1 MIVSSKYTN
10 NTCNSAILLKSP
22 FPELPTMFTIIQDSV
37 DNNISIL
44 RHDST
49 GFYNLT
55 KTVNQFRELYPNLPQ
70 KRINDWTR
78 LERTKTLFTAV
89 SNQFGIEQVRYE
101 LHENTRNEHMG
112 TYVHTA
118 LYREFLGWL
127 NVDYS
132 IKIYSIIDKHQH
144 DHVEQMKLDLLRES
158 DRADR
163 ENQRANRENERAD
176 QEHERAN
183 RENERA
189 DRENER
195 ADGAESNF
203 MQVMNALNKV
213 IKQND
218 DLQLS
223 LTDTKETLTTKL
235 DTVVNML
242 QEKSIVSTMNP
253 SDTKLHHNFVVLGHK
268 FVKDNKQRRQL
279 SFIAGQELH
288 VRNAMRKKFDD
299 TNHTWTVQ
307 VGMHYNANPID
318 LRNNIKSKVVNHLKK
333 VVAKENM
340 KRLNEVSNQNERLK
354 KDIKTH
360 NKLHPENKRLFKNEK
375 IMIVKLSMSDIPI
388 VCNKTTAS
396 YTENEYVSYDQ
407 FLELI
412 KSVNEETQKSPYQ
425 SETSDTDQTADN
437 ESYEDSD

>member
-1 MIVSSKYTN
+1 
-10 NTCNSAILLKSP
+10 
-22 FPELPTMFTIIQDSV
+22 MFTIIQDSV

-70 KRINDWTR
+70 KRVPDWNR
-78 LERTKTLFTAV
+78 LERTRTLITAV
-89 SNQFGIEQVRYE
+89 SAQFGIEQVMYE
-101 LHENTRNEHMG
+101 LRENTRNEHMG

-132 IKIYSIIDKHQH
+132 IKIYSIIDKHQQ
-144 DHVEQMKLDLLRES
+144 DHIEKMKFENNAFQATI
-158 DRADR
+158 RALFDKIDGIA
-163 ENQRANRENERAD
+163 ETNNRLEKTAAD
-176 QEHERAN
+176 IAETNN
-183 RENERA
+183 RLEKKA
-189 DRENER
+189 DK
-195 ADGAESNF
+195 AEFNLKEMSTK
-203 MQVMNALNKV
+203 MNA
-213 IKQND
+213 
-218 DLQLS
+218 
-223 LTDTKETLTTKL
+223 KL

-253 SDTKLHHNFVVLGHK
+253 SDTKLHHNFVALGYK
-268 FVKDNKQRRQL
+268 FVKDKKQGRQL
-279 SFIAGQELH
+279 SFIAGQKMH
-288 VRNAMRKKFDD
+288 VRNSMRKKFDD

-318 LRNNIKSKVVNHLKK
+318 LRNNIKSKIVSHLKK
-333 VVAKENM
+333 VVVKENM
-340 KRLNEVSNQNERLK
+340 KRLNEVSNQNEKLK
-354 KDIKTH
+354 KEINKN

-375 IMIVKLSMSDIPI
+375 ILITKLTMSDIPI
-388 VCNKTTAS
+388 TCNKTTAS
-396 YTENEYVSYDQ
+396 YIENEYVSYDE

-425 SETSDTDQTADN
+425 SETSETSETDQTGGD

>member
-10 NTCNSAILLKSP
+10 NTCKSAILLKSP

-55 KTVNQFRELYPNLPQ
+55 KTVNQFREQYPNLPQ
-70 KRINDWTR
+70 KRVPDWNR
-78 LERTKTLFTAV
+78 LERTKTLITAV
-89 SNQFGIEQVRYE
+89 STQFGIKEVMYE
-101 LHENTRNEHMG
+101 LRGNTQNEHMG

-132 IKIYSIIDKHQH
+132 IKIYSIIDKHQQ
-144 DHVEQMKLDLLRES
+144 DHVEQMKLDLQ
-158 DRADR
+158 R
-163 ENQRANRENERAD
+163 ENERANRENERANRENERAD

-189 DRENER
+189 DTFQ
-195 ADGAESNF
+195 ATIKALFDKIDGIAESNERLEKKADNAEF
-203 MQVMNALNKV
+203 NLKEMSSKMNA
-213 IKQND
+213 
-218 DLQLS
+218 
-223 LTDTKETLTTKL
+223 KL

-253 SDTKLHHNFVVLGHK
+253 SDQKLHHNFVVLGHK
-268 FVKDNKQRRQL
+268 FVKDNKHGRQL

-288 VRNAMRKKFDD
+288 VRNTMRKKFDD
-299 TNHTWTVQ
+299 RNHTWTVQ

-318 LRNNIKSKVVNHLKK
+318 LRNNIKSKVVCHLKK
-333 VVAKENM
+333 AVAKENM
-340 KRLNEVSNQNERLK
+340 KRLNEASIQNDRLK
-354 KDIKTH
+354 KDIKKH
-360 NKLHPENKRLFKNEK
+360 NKLHPDDKRLFKNEK
-375 IMIVKLSMSDIPI
+375 ILITKLNMVDIPI
-388 VCNKTTAS
+388 TCNKTTAS
-396 YTENEYVSYDQ
+396 YMENEYVSYDE

-425 SETSDTDQTADN
+425 SETSDTEQTADN
-437 ESYEDSD
+437 ESDDYSD

>member
-1 MIVSSKYTN
+1 MIVYSKYTN
-10 NTCNSAILLKSP
+10 NTCKSAILLKITFS
-22 FPELPTMFTIIQDSV
+22 ELPTMFTAIQDSV
-37 DNNISIL
+37 DNNIIIL
-44 RHDST
+44 RHDLT
-49 GFYNLT
+49 GFYNLS
-55 KTVNQFRELYPNLPQ
+55 KTLLQFRELYPNLPQ
-70 KRINDWTR
+70 KQVNDWTR
-78 LERTKTLFTAV
+78 LVRTKALIAAV
-89 SNQFGIEQVRYE
+89 SNQFGIEQVMYE
-101 LHENTRNEHMG
+101 LRENTSNDRTG

-132 IKIYSIIDKHQH
+132 IKIYSIIDKHQQ

-163 ENQRANRENERAD
+163 ENQ
-176 QEHERAN
+176 RAN

-253 SDTKLHHNFVVLGHK
+253 SDQKLHHNFVVLGHK
-268 FVKDNKQRRQL
+268 FVKDNKHGRQL

-288 VRNAMRKKFDD
+288 VRNTMRKKFDD
-299 TNHTWTVQ
+299 RNHTWTVQ

-318 LRNNIKSKVVNHLKK
+318 LRNNIKSKVVCHLKK
-333 VVAKENM
+333 AVAKENM
-340 KRLNEVSNQNERLK
+340 KRLNEASIQNDRLK
-354 KDIKTH
+354 KDIKKH
-360 NKLHPENKRLFKNEK
+360 NKLHPDDKRLFKNEK
-375 IMIVKLSMSDIPI
+375 ILITKLNMVDIPI
-388 VCNKTTAS
+388 TCNKTTAS
-396 YTENEYVSYDQ
+396 YMENEYVSYDE

-425 SETSDTDQTADN
+425 SETSDTEQTADN
-437 ESYEDSD
+437 ESDDYSD